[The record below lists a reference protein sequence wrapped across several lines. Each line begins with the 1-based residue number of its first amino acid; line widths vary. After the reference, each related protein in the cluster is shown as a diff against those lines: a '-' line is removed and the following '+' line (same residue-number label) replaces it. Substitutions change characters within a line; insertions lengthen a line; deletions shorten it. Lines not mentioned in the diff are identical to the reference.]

1 MTNGIDIVF
10 LLCSWP
16 PVQKHIQYNIIGLIA
31 VRGYRRNLTM
41 AFNKVIGSLV
51 IEIDWLIGRLCSGPC
66 DKFNSIGKLFCVYS
80 VFRHVMFCEN
90 VIFPFDMWNSVFILI
105 RPLVFCGST
114 ITCFLFYVTSHSKTK
129 KQNFK
134 FINKK

>member
-51 IEIDWLIGRLCSGPC
+51 IEIDWLIGRLCFGPF
-66 DKFNSIGKLFCVYS
+66 KFNSIGVNYS
-80 VFRHVMFCEN
+80 VFKFCVSTNLLFCEN
-90 VIFPFDMWNSVFILI
+90 VIFPLATCA
-105 RPLVFCGST
+105 LFC
-114 ITCFLFYVTSHSKTK
+114 V
-129 KQNFK
+129 
-134 FINKK
+134 